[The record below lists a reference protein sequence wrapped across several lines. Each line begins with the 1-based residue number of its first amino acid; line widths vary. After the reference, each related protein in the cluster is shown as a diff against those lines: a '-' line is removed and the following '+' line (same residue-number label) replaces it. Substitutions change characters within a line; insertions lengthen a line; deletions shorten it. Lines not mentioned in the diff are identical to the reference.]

1 MNASSA
7 NIGFETNL
15 RQRGEASFLNPQVS
29 LVLYP
34 DRVLRTVCQ
43 PVDIFDSA
51 LRDLA
56 DEMLSLMQRHEG
68 IGLAAPQVGLRQRL
82 MVACVAEQSLMLANL
97 EVMDSAEPRDSIEG
111 CLSLPGV
118 QVPVRRPE
126 RIRVIGY
133 DVLGRRRSFGAVGL
147 WARVIQHE
155 LDHLNGVLICDY
167 KHPGVGPCEHC
178 PLELPAE
185 LIEQRKYRSRPPR

>member
-1 MNASSA
+1 MNAPPA
-7 NIGFETNL
+7 KAGFEPEP
-15 RQRGEASFLNPQVS
+15 RERGDVPCPNPRLS

-34 DRVLRTVCQ
+34 DQILRTVCQ
-43 PVDIFDSA
+43 PVETFDSS

-56 DEMLSLMQRHEG
+56 DEMLSLMQHYQG
-68 IGLAAPQVGLRQRL
+68 IGLAAPQVGLCQRL
-82 MVACVAEQSLMLANL
+82 MVSRIDDHPLVLANL
-97 EVMDSAEPRDSIEG
+97 EVKDSTEPRDFIEG

-118 QVPVRRPE
+118 QVAVRRPG

-133 DVLGRRRSFGAVGL
+133 DVRGRRRSFGAVGL

-167 KHPGVGPCEHC
+167 KHPGVEQCEHC

-185 LIEQRKYRSRPPR
+185 LIEQRPKIACGN